1 MTVGHMKS
9 GIIVAFEIGDNN
21 IRVTYGRTT
30 YTMISNDRWL
40 PSWQKYSESGRKLNQ
55 APPPGFTLLE
65 ALIVLLVLA
74 VVAMVSL
81 PALNGALE
89 HSHLSGAASEV
100 VNALEFAQL
109 TAVSS
114 GSKTRVTINVD
125 TDTILVEQ
133 FMPSVGL
140 LGNEN
145 QLSESDVEGG
155 TFVVM
160 GNPLNRGTD
169 YNVSLAGGKQFGT
182 ADITSVA
189 FGAGNWVVFDPQ
201 GAPSNGGAV
210 SLTVGSH
217 QVVVNLDS
225 LSGKVSLTG

>member
-1 MTVGHMKS
+1 MKS
-9 GIIVAFEIGDNN
+9 GIIVAFEMGDNN

-30 YTMISNDRWL
+30 YTMISTYRWL
-40 PSWQKYSESGRKLNQ
+40 PSRQKSRLSGQNQ
-55 APPPGFTLLE
+55 NQEPPTGFTLLE
-65 ALIVLLVLA
+65 ALIVLLLLA
-74 VVAMVSL
+74 IVAMVSL

-89 HSHLSGAASEV
+89 HSHLSGAANEV

-114 GSKTRVTINVD
+114 GSKTRVTINAG

-133 FMPSVGL
+133 FMPSVSL
-140 LGNEN
+140 LGNEG

-169 YNVSLAGGKQFGT
+169 YNISLASGNQFGG

-210 SLTVGSH
+210 SLTANGR
-217 QVVVNLDS
+217 QMLVNLDS
-225 LSGKVSLTG
+225 LSGKVSLSD